1 MKANVVNLDKI
12 FGGGYNDFWRSKK
25 RYVVCKGS
33 KASKKST
40 SAALKIILKM
50 IQYPLSNTLVIRKT
64 LSSLKLHQSQAKFVT
79 CEKNSERTLHSVA
92 DNFQSV
98 GALLAEVKTLATRVA
113 LRLTALETPKAFR
126 GVKIEDNKMKF
137 YESTDT
143 TVTALASV
151 DLPEELYLTQSRL
164 RAAAVII

>member
-1 MKANVVNLDKI
+1 M
-12 FGGGYNDFWRSKK
+12 
-25 RYVVCKGS
+25 
-33 KASKKST
+33 
-40 SAALKIILKM
+40 
-50 IQYPLSNTLVIRKT
+50 
-64 LSSLKLHQSQAKFVT
+64 
-79 CEKNSERTLHSVA
+79 A

-143 TVTALASV
+143 TVTAPASV

>member
-1 MKANVVNLDKI
+1 
-12 FGGGYNDFWRSKK
+12 
-25 RYVVCKGS
+25 
-33 KASKKST
+33 
-40 SAALKIILKM
+40 M
-50 IQYPLSNTLVIRKT
+50 ITFDIQRFDATYQLT
-64 LSSLKLHQSQAKFVT
+64 
-79 CEKNSERTLHSVA
+79 
-92 DNFQSV
+92 D
-98 GALLAEVKTLATRVA
+98 LATAGQIKTLATRVA

>member
-1 MKANVVNLDKI
+1 M
-12 FGGGYNDFWRSKK
+12 
-25 RYVVCKGS
+25 
-33 KASKKST
+33 
-40 SAALKIILKM
+40 
-50 IQYPLSNTLVIRKT
+50 
-64 LSSLKLHQSQAKFVT
+64 
-79 CEKNSERTLHSVA
+79 A